1 VRRPIADPVPA
12 AERITDAFMDT
23 SRGANSLVAAPSR
36 PDSNG
41 RYDFLK
47 DVRMDA
53 PTLVSA
59 GAVRGG
65 GVFARE
71 SISLPWVEAGRKGLK
86 LKMVYGEREAGRF
99 LGLVGF
105 DPMVKTGLHQH
116 LGVASSMFL
125 AGSLDDYQGPFR
137 GGFGIN
143 LKGAT
148 HDAISWEGCVLAS
161 RLEAPVI
168 YPEETPAELD
178 LHHGS
183 LRGAL
188 VNPRPEDP
196 PDLNIPLS
204 ALVAMPT
211 RMPGVTRRMVFDYQG
226 TGTDRRMVMLGFLP
240 GGAVP
245 EFETSDRLDL
255 FVVAGDLTATPAS
268 GAPARA
274 EASGFIVV
282 EPGSRVSLRSGY
294 GAQVVAWSEAPV
306 RLRDAPP
313 ADPFGF

>member
-1 VRRPIADPVPA
+1 
-12 AERITDAFMDT
+12 
-23 SRGANSLVAAPSR
+23 
-36 PDSNG
+36 
-41 RYDFLK
+41 
-47 DVRMDA
+47 MDA
-53 PTLVSA
+53 PVLVSP
-59 GAVRGG
+59 AVLGG
-65 GVFARE
+65 GVFARDTAD
-71 SISLPWVEAGRKGLK
+71 LPWVGAGRKGLK

-143 LKGAT
+143 LAGAT

-211 RMPGVTRRMVFDYQG
+211 RMPGVTRRMVFDYRG
-226 TGTDRRMVMLGFLP
+226 TGTDRRMVMLAFLP

-245 EFETSDRLDL
+245 EFETADRLDL
-255 FVVAGDLTATPAS
+255 FVVAGDLTATPRLRRAGAGRGRRLHRGGARRAGRAPLRLRRAGGRLVGGAGQAS
-268 GAPARA
+268 RRA
-274 EASGFIVV
+274 G
-282 EPGSRVSLRSGY
+282 GRS
-294 GAQVVAWSEAPV
+294 V
-306 RLRDAPP
+306 RLLTEARSRAASSTMDSAS
-313 ADPFGF
+313 ASAA

>member
-1 VRRPIADPVPA
+1 
-12 AERITDAFMDT
+12 
-23 SRGANSLVAAPSR
+23 
-36 PDSNG
+36 
-41 RYDFLK
+41 
-47 DVRMDA
+47 MDA
-53 PTLVSA
+53 PHLVPPT
-59 GAVRGG
+59 AVRGG
-65 GVFARE
+65 GAFARD
-71 SISLPWVEAGRKGLK
+71 SAAIPWVEAGRKGLK
-86 LKMVYGEREAGRF
+86 LKMVYGDREEGRF

-116 LGVASSMFL
+116 LGVASSLFL

-143 LKGAT
+143 LAGAT

-196 PDLNIPLS
+196 PDLNIPFS
-204 ALVAMPT
+204 TLVAMPT
-211 RMPGVTRRMVFDYQG
+211 LLPGVTRRMVFDYAG
-226 TGTDRRMVMLGFLP
+226 TGTDRRMVMLSFLP

-245 EFETSDRLDL
+245 AFETRDRLDL
-255 FVVAGDLTATPAS
+255 FVVAGDLVAEPVAGTA
-268 GAPARA
+268 ARA
-274 EASGFIVV
+274 EGGGFVVV
-282 EPGSRVSLRSGY
+282 EPGARVSLRSAY
-294 GAQVVAWSEAPV
+294 GAQVVVWSEAAVMP
-306 RLRDAPP
+306 LHQPMG
-313 ADPFGF
+313 DPFGF